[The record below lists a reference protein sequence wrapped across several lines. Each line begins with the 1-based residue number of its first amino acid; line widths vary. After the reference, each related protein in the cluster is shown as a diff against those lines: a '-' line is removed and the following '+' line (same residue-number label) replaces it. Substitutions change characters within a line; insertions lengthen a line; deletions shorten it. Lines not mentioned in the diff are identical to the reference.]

1 MSGEDRNIIHV
12 ISDSTGET
20 AERIVRSALV
30 QFANANVRIVKHSRI
45 REVADLAAVF
55 QRAEADGLLV
65 LYTLVNPTLR
75 DAVVLIAEQHTVESI
90 DPLGGVVARI
100 GSILGE
106 KPEGRAGALQSL
118 DEAYFK
124 RIEAVEFTVKHD
136 DGQMPQ
142 GLRKADVVIVGISRT
157 SKTPVCTYLAQKGL
171 RAANVPIVLGIPL
184 PRELFE
190 VDPRKVF
197 SLTINVASLVRIRRA
212 RLKQL
217 NMSPDSDYGMREHI
231 IKELKYAREI
241 FRENPIWP
249 VVDVSQKALE
259 ETSSIITWMRD
270 ERAAAAE
277 AGDLNTGLDRFSG
290 PYSE

>member
-1 MSGEDRNIIHV
+1 MSEVDRDVIHV
-12 ISDSTGET
+12 ISDSSGET
-20 AERIVRSALV
+20 AERVARSALV
-30 QFANANVRIVKHSRI
+30 QFANANARIVKHTRV
-45 REVADLAAVF
+45 RELTDLQSIFRTVEKDA
-55 QRAEADGLLV
+55 LLV
-65 LYTLVNPTLR
+65 LYTLVNPALR
-75 DAVVLIAEQHTVESI
+75 EALVEMASEHGVECI
-90 DPLGGVVARI
+90 DPLGGVIAKV
-100 GSILGE
+100 GSLLG
-106 KPEGRAGALQSL
+106 KQPEGRPGGLQSL

-157 SKTPVCTYLAQKGL
+157 SKTPVCTYLAQKGI

-190 VDPRKVF
+190 VDPSKVF
-197 SLTINVASLVRIRRA
+197 ALTINVASLVRIRRA

-241 FRENPIWP
+241 FRDNPSWP

-259 ETSSIITWMRD
+259 ETSSIITWMCD
-270 ERAAAAE
+270 ERAAGE
-277 AGDLNTGLDRFSG
+277 PMDGLDRFSG

>member
-1 MSGEDRNIIHV
+1 MSGADRDAIHV

-20 AERIVRSALV
+20 AERVVRSALA
-30 QFANANVRIVKHSRI
+30 QFATGSARIVKHSRV
-45 REVADLAAVF
+45 REVADLQAIF
-55 QRAEADGLLV
+55 RTAEEDGLLV
-65 LYTLVNPTLR
+65 VYTLVNPELR
-75 DAVVLIAEQHTVESI
+75 DAAMHMAVEHTVECI
-90 DPLGGVVARI
+90 DPLGGMVAKL
-100 GSILGE
+100 GTLLGE
-106 KPEGRAGALQSL
+106 QPEGRPGALQSL

-157 SKTPVCTYLAQKGL
+157 SKTPVCTYLAQKGI

-190 VDPRKVF
+190 VDPSRVF
-197 SLTINVASLVRIRRA
+197 ALTINVASLVRIRRA

-241 FRENPIWP
+241 FRENPAWP

-270 ERAAAAE
+270 ERAAAAA
-277 AGDLNTGLDRFSG
+277 AGEGLSGLDRFSG